1 MEFVTPNFL
10 RTSSKVV
17 SRCKL
22 SSTTFSLNSGVCCFR
37 CFSICSNTFLV
48 PFFPSSPV
56 YYTRYR
62 TLKTWRANYYSTRN
76 TLPAVTL
83 PFALGDR
90 AEETICLIVDARC
103 EEERVSRTRQ
113 GTIAKAQCPQAVD
126 SNWIA
131 FLVFELAAEATSVKF
146 VGIDAAVTEIANQQ
160 VLAEATET
168 LGGKGQA
175 PGRVE
180 CTMRNET
187 LEQVPTG
194 VEDIDKAITW
204 PCLVIMLARFLEGI
218 GDIEIAVNVL
228 DAERS
233 ETLACEG
240 TIVR

>member
-1 MEFVTPNFL
+1 MEFDTPNFL

-131 FLVFELAAEATSVKF
+131 FLVFELAAEAT
-146 VGIDAAVTEIANQQ
+146 
-160 VLAEATET
+160 ET

-180 CTMRNET
+180 CTMRIET